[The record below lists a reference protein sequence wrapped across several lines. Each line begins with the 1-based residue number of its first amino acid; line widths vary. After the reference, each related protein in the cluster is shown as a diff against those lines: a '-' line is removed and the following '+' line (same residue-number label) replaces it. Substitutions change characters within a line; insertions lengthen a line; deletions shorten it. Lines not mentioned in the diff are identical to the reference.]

1 MPVTMLGAKNH
12 SQLIDGPNTQDKI
25 VNMTLRYGD
34 ETLKSWK
41 PLLNTI
47 FVL

>member
-1 MPVTMLGAKNH
+1 M
-12 SQLIDGPNTQDKI
+12 I
-25 VNMTLRYGD
+25 VWMILRYGD

-47 FVL
+47 FVFEAHRNDQRNEYRQLILCILY